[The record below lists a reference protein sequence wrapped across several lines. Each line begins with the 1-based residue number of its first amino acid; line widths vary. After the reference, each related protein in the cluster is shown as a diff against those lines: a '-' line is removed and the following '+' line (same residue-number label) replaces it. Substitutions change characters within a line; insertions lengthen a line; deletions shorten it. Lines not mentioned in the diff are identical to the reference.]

1 MRDGDAGGTG
11 MGTEEGQR
19 WDGGALRAAGGAP
32 MRWECIQGSDGEAGG
47 AAVGTEEGKRWDGG
61 ALRAV
66 MGISDWNYVGSCF
79 YQISEG

>member
-1 MRDGDAGGTG
+1 
-11 MGTEEGQR
+11 
-19 WDGGALRAAGGAP
+19 

-66 MGISDWNYVGSCF
+66 MGMQEGKQWGCRRGSDGMGNDGD
-79 YQISEG
+79 GG

>member
-1 MRDGDAGGTG
+1 
-11 MGTEEGQR
+11 
-19 WDGGALRAAGGAP
+19 

-66 MGISDWNYVGSCF
+66 MGMQEGKQWGCRRGSDGM
-79 YQISEG
+79 GMH